1 MTVPKGYWIAH
12 VSVTDP
18 HQYKLYVEG
27 AKAAFEKYG
36 ATFLARGGRY
46 EEVEGALDR
55 SRHVVIEFPSLE
67 AAHDCFTR
75 QSIKRR
81 ANTAC
86 QRASPALPLSRVCD
100 PVRAA
105 G

>member
-18 HQYKLYVEG
+18 DQYKLYVEG
-27 AKAAFEKYG
+27 AKAAFEKFG
-36 ATFLARGGRY
+36 ATFLARGGTY

-67 AAHDCFTR
+67 AAHDCFHSPEYQAAREHRLPAGIASITR
-75 QSIKRR
+75 IEG
-81 ANTAC
+81 
-86 QRASPALPLSRVCD
+86 L
-100 PVRAA
+100 
-105 G
+105 